1 MPGIMRPS
9 CLLVL
14 ALMLASPAFAASGD
28 EWFGSDKP
36 RHFGAC
42 LAFTGAGY
50 GAGALLFD
58 EPSARWLTGAGAG
71 LGAGVGKELYDL
83 ARGKTFSLKDLAWDT
98 AGTATG
104 LLASFLVDQF
114 VIALSHPSEP
124 ARAPATVSARA
135 GRAWGPLAVLDAQ
148 LASLPR
154 AQGSASA
161 EGPADFASSRAV
173 PSVRAAGGLATWR
186 DVPLRSP

>member
-9 CLLVL
+9 CLLL
-14 ALMLASPAFAASGD
+14 LSLMLASPVFAASGD
-28 EWFGSDKP
+28 DWFGSDKP

-104 LLASFLVDQF
+104 LLASFLVDQ
-114 VIALSHPSEP
+114 VVTALSRPAEP
-124 ARAPATVSARA
+124 ARAPGVVAVRS
-135 GRAWGPLAVLDAQ
+135 GRARGPLAVLDAQ
-148 LASLPR
+148 LAALPR
-154 AQGSASA
+154 SPSVARAGGPAGSASV
-161 EGPADFASSRAV
+161 SAV
-173 PSVRAAGGLATWR
+173 PRAAGPAAWR
-186 DVPLRSP
+186 DAPLRVP